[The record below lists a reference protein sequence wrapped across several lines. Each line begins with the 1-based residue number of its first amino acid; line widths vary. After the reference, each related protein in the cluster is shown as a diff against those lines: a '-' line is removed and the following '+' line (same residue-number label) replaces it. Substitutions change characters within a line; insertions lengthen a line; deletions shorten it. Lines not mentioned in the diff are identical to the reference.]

1 MPKINREALS
11 HSISLRIME
20 KLSTNEKYNVDEL
33 AKELGLSTALRN
45 NIRNNFGDPIS
56 IGELKQITPN
66 QFFAC
71 KNMGR
76 KRWNQLQEA
85 LSGFEFPEHSVTF
98 IRKQGPKR
106 IIIEVDLSK
115 SFEKVI
121 RDLSMIID
129 KTS

>member
-1 MPKINREALS
+1 MSEINRENLS
-11 HSISLRIME
+11 HSIRLRMME
-20 KLSTNEKYNVDEL
+20 KLSTNEKYNVDKL
-33 AKELGLSTALRN
+33 SKELGFSTAMRN

-56 IGELKQITPN
+56 IRELKQITAN

-121 RDLSMIID
+121 RDLAVIID

>member
-1 MPKINREALS
+1 
-11 HSISLRIME
+11 ME
-20 KLSTNEKYNVDEL
+20 KLSTNEKYNVDKL
-33 AKELGLSTALRN
+33 SKKLGFSTAMRN

-56 IGELKQITPN
+56 IRELKQITAN
-66 QFFAC
+66 QFFSC

-76 KRWNQLQEA
+76 KRWYQLQEA
-85 LSGFEFPEHSVTF
+85 VSGFEFPEHSVTL

-121 RDLSMIID
+121 RDLAVIID

>member
-1 MPKINREALS
+1 MG
-11 HSISLRIME
+11 
-20 KLSTNEKYNVDEL
+20 KLSTNQKYDVDQL
-33 AKELGLSTALRN
+33 AKELGLSKALRN
-45 NIRNNFGDPIS
+45 NLRRNFGDPIS
-56 IGELKQITPN
+56 ILELKQITPK

-85 LSGFEFPEHSVTF
+85 LSGFKFPEHSVTF
-98 IRKQGPKR
+98 IREQGHKR

-121 RDLSMIID
+121 RDLAAIMD